1 MDLVAFTEEIPGK
14 LHILHIL
21 SSDSTRSELVV
32 CECNILRQCS
42 RQEVTQLTFSCSKSP
57 MKTLEKGVK
66 YVQSQQ

>member
-14 LHILHIL
+14 LHIL